1 MEWAVVGVLGL
12 GALWYFILAMM
23 GADKRDNLKGFRWK
37 LFAMCLI
44 WPVTLVV
51 LACIL
56 IWKAHFGP
64 KTEAS
69 ISPLRERAGS
79 ILPRLLS

>member
-37 LFAMCLI
+37 LFAMCLL
-44 WPVTLVV
+44 WPLTLVV
-51 LACIL
+51 LAALL
-56 IWKAHFGP
+56 IGAMVFP
-64 KTEAS
+64 RKTGVVMPVSVVEKS
-69 ISPLRERAGS
+69 
-79 ILPRLLS
+79 